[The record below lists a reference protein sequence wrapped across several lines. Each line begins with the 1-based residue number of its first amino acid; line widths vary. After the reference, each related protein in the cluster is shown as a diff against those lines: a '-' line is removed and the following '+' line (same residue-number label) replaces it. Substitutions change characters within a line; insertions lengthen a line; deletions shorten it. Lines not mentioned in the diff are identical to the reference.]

1 MKMGRD
7 LFDRTLLVLLLL
19 AAISLALLLSGAMS
33 AGEGGPRHVPGV
45 EKAMERQLAMQA
57 RVAFLQGIY
66 APVEVLR
73 QSGQGTQALL
83 KLEELSRLYPGEA
96 HGHLLKGEI
105 LRQQGVLDEAVASYV
120 TALRLSGDYLD
131 EQSPL
136 SRRAEIHLLVDDGLQ
151 SIGARARANPEN
163 RSLAASLKNVY
174 YLQSRLAGG
183 CE

>member
-1 MKMGRD
+1 MGRD
-7 LFDRTLLVLLLL
+7 RFDRVLLALL
-19 AAISLALLLSGAMS
+19 ALTVTSLALLLSGAM
-33 AGEGGPRHVPGV
+33 ATGEGSPRHAPGL

-57 RVAFLQGIY
+57 RVAFLEGIY

-73 QSGQGTQALL
+73 KADQSSQALL

-105 LRQQGVLDEAVASYV
+105 LSQQGVLDEAVASYV

-136 SRRAEIHLLVDDGLQ
+136 SRRAEIRQLVDDGLH
-151 SIGARARANPEN
+151 IVGARARANPDN